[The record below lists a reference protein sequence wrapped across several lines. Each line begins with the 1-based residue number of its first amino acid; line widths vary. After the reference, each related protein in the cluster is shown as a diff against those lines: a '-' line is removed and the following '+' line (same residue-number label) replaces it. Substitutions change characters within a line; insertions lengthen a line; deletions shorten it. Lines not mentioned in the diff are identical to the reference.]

1 MNDRPVVARAF
12 ELATECSSLKELRKK
27 LRAEG
32 YTLVVID
39 MHLDG
44 RGIRRDLQKLYN
56 GGAGAKKRGPK
67 PRS

>member
-1 MNDRPVVARAF
+1 MNNRPLVARAF
-12 ELATECSSLKELRKK
+12 ELAPECSSLKELRKK

-32 YTLVVID
+32 YTLVSIE

-44 RGIRRDLQKLYN
+44 GGIQRELQKLYN

-67 PRS
+67 PR